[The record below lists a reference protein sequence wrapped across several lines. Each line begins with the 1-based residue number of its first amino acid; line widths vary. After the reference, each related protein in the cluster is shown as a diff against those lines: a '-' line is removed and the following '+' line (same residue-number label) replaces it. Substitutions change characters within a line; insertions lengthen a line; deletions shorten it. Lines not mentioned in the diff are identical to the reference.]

1 MNATRFV
8 AALAVMLLSACSS
21 APPMPQ
27 QAPSPDKTRVNLRF
41 TADSALNPGA
51 EGVPA
56 PVRVRIYEL
65 RNEGTFTRADYFA
78 LTDQAQVTLGTD
90 LLDIDDVLLQ
100 PGARLQVQRVLNPA
114 TRQIGLVV
122 GYRDIDRA
130 QWRQVLQVPPRDHYI
145 SLEARAVRS
154 NVVTPQS
161 ASASRQVE

>member
-1 MNATRFV
+1 MNATRLA
-8 AALAVMLLSACSS
+8 AALAVILLGACSS
-21 APPMPQ
+21 APPVAQ
-27 QAPSPDKTRVNLRF
+27 QALSPELTRVDLRF
-41 TADSALNPGA
+41 MADTDLNPGID
-51 EGVPA
+51 GVPA
-56 PVRVRIYEL
+56 PVRVRLYEL
-65 RNEGTFTRADYFA
+65 KNEGAFMRADYFA
-78 LTDQAQVTLGTD
+78 LTDQAQVTLGAD

-130 QWRQVLQVPPRDHYI
+130 QWRQVLHVPPRDHYI